1 MGSIFYLKR
10 AETLLGVLKDSGQ
23 DFPWHYFKF
32 EPTAAFDEVRPLFDR
47 RETDYWDNQEEASQ
61 QIKALGLRLVDA
73 TDGTEIENSSLLF
86 IKGHEARLRC

>member
-1 MGSIFYLKR
+1 MGSIYYLKK
-10 AETLLGVLKDSGQ
+10 AETLLGVLIESGD

-32 EPTAAFDEVRPLFDR
+32 EPTAAFDEIRLLFDR
-47 RETDYWDNQEEASQ
+47 RETDCPSQKEASQ

>member
-47 RETDYWDNQEEASQ
+47 RETDCPSQKEASQ
-61 QIKALGLRLVDA
+61 QNEALGLRLVDA
-73 TDGTEIENSSLLF
+73 TDGEEVKNSSLLY
-86 IKGHEARLRC
+86 INGHEARLRC